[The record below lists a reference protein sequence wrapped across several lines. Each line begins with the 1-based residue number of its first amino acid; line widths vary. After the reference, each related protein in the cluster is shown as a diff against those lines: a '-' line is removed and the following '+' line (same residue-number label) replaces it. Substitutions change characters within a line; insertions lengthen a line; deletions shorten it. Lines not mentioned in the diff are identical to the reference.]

1 MTVYIGNKTG
11 HCVSC
16 RISIASRIDGFCRW
30 RSYRIAV
37 RASKPPTALSRLQSS
52 IVPHQATEE
61 SHTETTEVS
70 HTEITEASHTEITE
84 PGDGTLD
91 FRVRSWGPLRHAHAD
106 RLYA

>member
-1 MTVYIGNKTG
+1 V
-11 HCVSC
+11 
-16 RISIASRIDGFCRW
+16 SRIDGFWSW

-37 RASKPPTALSRLQSS
+37 RASKLPTALSRLQSP
-52 IVPHQATEE
+52 IVPRQATEA
-61 SHTETTEVS
+61 SHNETTEG
-70 HTEITEASHTEITE
+70 SHTEITE